1 MKKIY
6 LAYGVALVSL
16 AACSGNKAKNE
27 ACNGTCEKSDSTE
40 EVVYEGTL
48 PAADVEGVRYTLS
61 LDYSD
66 DTPDKGDYD
75 LTEVYIS
82 QTNPATFKSEG
93 DFTVLTGTP
102 QDSTQRYLRLVPKVE
117 AGARPDTLY
126 MVVTSDSTL
135 TLTGPDRTVTRVDG
149 MNYDLVKK

>member
-16 AACSGNKAKNE
+16 AACSGNKAKTE
-27 ACNGTCEKSDSTE
+27 TCDSACEKSVKTE

-66 DTPDKGDYD
+66 DATDKGDYD

-82 QTNPATFKSEG
+82 QTNPATFKTEG

-102 QDSTQRYLRLVPKVE
+102 QGATQKYLRLIPEVE

-126 MVVTSDSTL
+126 LVVTSDSTL
-135 TLTGPDRTVTRVDG
+135 TLTGPDRTVTRVEG